1 MKKLILIPIV
11 LFLFIA
17 LIFFRGLSTDP
28 KKIPSSLI
36 GKPIPNF
43 VLPTL
48 NRSKNISIVKF
59 KGKSYIL
66 NVFATWC
73 EACQKEHALLL
84 KIARAKEIVILGLD
98 YKDTAKTAQ
107 QFLDQ
112 LGNPYQSV
120 FLDENGKTALD
131 LGVYATPETFLVD
144 AQGVV
149 RYRHS
154 GPLTEAVWEKEFLP
168 LINNKDNTTS

>member
-1 MKKLILIPIV
+1 MKKLIIIPIV
-11 LFLFIA
+11 LFLFIV

-36 GKPIPNF
+36 GKTLPNF

-48 NRSKNISIVKF
+48 NHSKKISIATF
-59 KGKSYIL
+59 KDKTYIL

-84 KIARAKEIVILGLD
+84 KIARDKQIVILGLD
-98 YKDTAKTAQ
+98 YKDTAKAAQ

-112 LGNPYQSV
+112 LGNPYQLV
-120 FLDENGKTALD
+120 FLDETGKIALD
-131 LGVYATPETFLVD
+131 LGVCVTPETFLVD

-154 GPLTEAVWEKEFLP
+154 GPLTEEVWKKEFLP
-168 LINNKDNTTS
+168 LMTGRVD